1 MKPNKPTKQIK
12 FSWPVVPMLFLL
24 MAIVVYLSEEYSA
37 EKRRLPDPV
46 QTEAAL
52 IKIKCGTNRQLYSKS
67 SKQVP
72 YLYLDYQYTTSSG
85 KYPAYSGIYLQN
97 QNECEKATELANAKM
112 TKKIMWFE
120 RYDHVKHSFSLDKP
134 NTTTNA
140 KICLV
145 LALFTWLFGIFW
157 HWLWRDGNEVF
168 KTNNTSN

>member
-1 MKPNKPTKQIK
+1 MKPNKLEKEVKRP
-12 FSWPVVPMLFLL
+12 WPIMPIGFTL
-24 MAIVVYLSEEYSA
+24 MAIVVYLSQEHYA
-37 EKRRLPDPV
+37 EKSRLPDPV

-52 IKIKCGTNRQLYSKS
+52 IKIKCGTNRQLYSRS
-67 SKQVP
+67 SQQVP

-97 QNECEKATELANAKM
+97 QNECEKATALANAKM
-112 TKKIMWFE
+112 TKKVMWYE
-120 RYDHVKHSFSLDKP
+120 RYDHVKHTFSLDKP
-134 NTTTNA
+134 NTTTDA

-145 LALFTWLFGIFW
+145 LALITWLFGNFW